1 MIKKLGASFLVVLY
15 LITATGF
22 ALNLHYCCSQ
32 IISVTVNPPVKNYNG
47 FAACKMKCC
56 QDKHIEIKVKDTH
69 QGQAQSFL
77 AKTVLISVPKIFFP
91 AFDFLHRNIAQVKNY
106 GEDPPNV
113 LASRPVIYLKNCVFR
128 I

>member
-1 MIKKLGASFLVVLY
+1 MIKKLSASVLVSLY

-32 IISVTVNPPVKNYNG
+32 IISVTVNPSVKNYSG

-56 QDKHIEIKVKDTH
+56 QDKHIGVKVKDAH
-69 QGQAQSFL
+69 QVQAQSLL
-77 AKTVLISVPKIFFP
+77 AKTVAISLPKMFFP
-91 AFDFLHRNIAQVKNY
+91 GFVFSYRGVAQAKKY
-106 GEDPPNV
+106 GKDPPGV
-113 LASRPVIYLKNCVFR
+113 LANQLAYLENCVFR